1 MFSDRSVNST
11 TKIIH
16 FIFIAAQE
24 SITKE
29 LDELLTDLLG
39 KKKTTE
45 EVCASGV
52 LDAIKEH
59 ARNKATML
67 AESSRTAALWIQY
80 MNMIDILRSFI
91 RAERTS
97 NWELH
102 LRTLTEMLPYLAAA
116 GHNLYVKCARLYL
129 QEMASLPNDHPDV
142 HEKFMSGY
150 HSVRRSDRFWGGLST
165 DLIIE
170 QVLMR
175 SVKTSG
181 GLTRGKGINEHQRLV
196 WLLSMPI
203 CAETNRVMQSLS
215 GVDFNSGEQN
225 KDICKARMQRDLKD
239 TVTVLTSLAE
249 RSTFAEDPSLRNIMT
264 GVNADSNVNVDA
276 AAEVGTK
283 VLESMTGKSVCSY
296 SFSCCAQA
304 ITMASKSSLTIGNE
318 SVQVDPQLLFQRLIL
333 ACNSAEEL
341 TSVFQYELASYPTAL
356 FESPLMMN
364 PAQKP
369 GLADAIWSTLS
380 PGAKTGPTTQ
390 VHYVLDDSSTQD
402 EILLAGENSLVCLYG
417 GRPGQK
423 LDILRYQKYC
433 EKVASRSTRIQPQSL
448 PPTSCAA
455 GFHSLRVQL
464 QVQQWKEHDAG
475 MALGDWGWNVD
486 DQQVTPV
493 MTSKPPA
500 PVALL
505 QIVRCNCQ
513 TDCSSRRCTCRRH
526 GLECSPA
533 CGQCKGTGCTN
544 SGTLSEE
551 DADDAIE

>member
-1 MFSDRSVNST
+1 M
-11 TKIIH
+11 
-16 FIFIAAQE
+16 
-24 SITKE
+24 
-29 LDELLTDLLG
+29 G

-52 LDAIKEH
+52 LDAIKER

-116 GHNLYVKCARLYL
+116 GHSLYVKCLYL

-142 HEKFMSGY
+142 HEKFMSSY

-165 DLIIE
+165 NMIIE

-181 GLTRGKGINEHQRLV
+181 GLTGGKGINEHRQLV

-215 GVDFNSGEQN
+215 GVDFNSGKQN

-249 RSTFAEDPSLRNIMT
+249 HSPFAEDPSLCNIMT

-296 SFSCCAQA
+296 SFSRCAQA
-304 ITMASKSSLTIGNE
+304 ITMASKSSLTIGIE

-341 TSVFQYELASYPTAL
+341 TSVEYISTSWQ
-356 FESPLMMN
+356 
-364 PAQKP
+364 
-369 GLADAIWSTLS
+369 AIRRL
-380 PGAKTGPTTQ
+380 
-390 VHYVLDDSSTQD
+390 
-402 EILLAGENSLVCLYG
+402 C
-417 GRPGQK
+417 
-423 LDILRYQKYC
+423 
-433 EKVASRSTRIQPQSL
+433 
-448 PPTSCAA
+448 
-455 GFHSLRVQL
+455 LRV
-464 QVQQWKEHDAG
+464 
-475 MALGDWGWNVD
+475 
-486 DQQVTPV
+486 
-493 MTSKPPA
+493 
-500 PVALL
+500 
-505 QIVRCNCQ
+505 R
-513 TDCSSRRCTCRRH
+513 
-526 GLECSPA
+526 
-533 CGQCKGTGCTN
+533 
-544 SGTLSEE
+544 
-551 DADDAIE
+551 

>member
-1 MFSDRSVNST
+1 M
-11 TKIIH
+11 
-16 FIFIAAQE
+16 
-24 SITKE
+24 
-29 LDELLTDLLG
+29 LTDLLG

-52 LDAIKEH
+52 LDAIKER

-203 CAETNRVMQSLS
+203 CAETNRVIQSLS

-249 RSTFAEDPSLRNIMT
+249 RSPFAEDPSLRNIMT

-283 VLESMTGKSVCSY
+283 VLESMTGKPVCSY
-296 SFSCCAQA
+296 SFSRCAQA

-318 SVQVDPQLLFQRLIL
+318 SVQVDPQLLF
-333 ACNSAEEL
+333 
-341 TSVFQYELASYPTAL
+341 
-356 FESPLMMN
+356 
-364 PAQKP
+364 
-369 GLADAIWSTLS
+369 
-380 PGAKTGPTTQ
+380 
-390 VHYVLDDSSTQD
+390 
-402 EILLAGENSLVCLYG
+402 
-417 GRPGQK
+417 
-423 LDILRYQKYC
+423 
-433 EKVASRSTRIQPQSL
+433 
-448 PPTSCAA
+448 
-455 GFHSLRVQL
+455 
-464 QVQQWKEHDAG
+464 
-475 MALGDWGWNVD
+475 
-486 DQQVTPV
+486 
-493 MTSKPPA
+493 
-500 PVALL
+500 
-505 QIVRCNCQ
+505 
-513 TDCSSRRCTCRRH
+513 
-526 GLECSPA
+526 
-533 CGQCKGTGCTN
+533 
-544 SGTLSEE
+544 
-551 DADDAIE
+551 